1 MLRAEGLSVEIGG
14 RTVVDR
20 ATFTVAARDKVGVV
34 GRNGAGK
41 TTLMRVLGGELDP
54 TAGSVRASGAYGYL
68 PQDPRI
74 PGVFDTRTAISH
86 VLTGRGIDAERER
99 IEKLRVA
106 MEAEPS
112 TRNIERYTR
121 AEEAFRV
128 SGGYSAESEARSIA
142 AGLGLDDMRLGLALG
157 TMSGGERRR
166 IELARILFAGS
177 DVLCLDEPTNHL
189 DVDARDW
196 LLQFLRQYRG
206 ALVVISHDLE
216 LLDEAITRVL
226 HLDRPDDADVGAVV
240 EYRGTYSQYRKARA
254 ADEERAEREAR
265 TRQRE
270 IDRLQRVVDRFG
282 AKATKAAMAHNVERR
297 IARLSDGHVERSRTE
312 RGLRLRL
319 PDPPSCG
326 RTVVDAT
333 SLCMAYET
341 HHVFDDVS
349 FSVGRGERLVV
360 VGLNGAGKTTLLRVL
375 AGELEP
381 RLGDLQFGYQVQ
393 VGYFAQEHDNL
404 SAEESLLENQRAA
417 TGADDQTCRSV
428 LAMFG
433 LTGDKVHQQAAT
445 LSGGERTK
453 LSLAM
458 LAGGRHNVLLL
469 DEPTNNL
476 DPSSREAVA
485 DVLSEWPGTMILVS
499 HDTWFVERLAP
510 THVLV
515 LPDGDVDHWG
525 RDWLGVVGLS

>member
-54 TAGSVRASGAYGYL
+54 TVGSVRASGAYGYL

-99 IEKLRVA
+99 IEKLRVD

-216 LLDEAITRVL
+216 LLDEAITR
-226 HLDRPDDADVGAVV
+226 
-240 EYRGTYSQYRKARA
+240 E
-254 ADEERAEREAR
+254 
-265 TRQRE
+265 
-270 IDRLQRVVDRFG
+270 
-282 AKATKAAMAHNVERR
+282 
-297 IARLSDGHVERSRTE
+297 
-312 RGLRLRL
+312 
-319 PDPPSCG
+319 
-326 RTVVDAT
+326 
-333 SLCMAYET
+333 
-341 HHVFDDVS
+341 
-349 FSVGRGERLVV
+349 
-360 VGLNGAGKTTLLRVL
+360 
-375 AGELEP
+375 
-381 RLGDLQFGYQVQ
+381 
-393 VGYFAQEHDNL
+393 
-404 SAEESLLENQRAA
+404 
-417 TGADDQTCRSV
+417 
-428 LAMFG
+428 
-433 LTGDKVHQQAAT
+433 
-445 LSGGERTK
+445 
-453 LSLAM
+453 
-458 LAGGRHNVLLL
+458 
-469 DEPTNNL
+469 
-476 DPSSREAVA
+476 
-485 DVLSEWPGTMILVS
+485 
-499 HDTWFVERLAP
+499 
-510 THVLV
+510 
-515 LPDGDVDHWG
+515 
-525 RDWLGVVGLS
+525 